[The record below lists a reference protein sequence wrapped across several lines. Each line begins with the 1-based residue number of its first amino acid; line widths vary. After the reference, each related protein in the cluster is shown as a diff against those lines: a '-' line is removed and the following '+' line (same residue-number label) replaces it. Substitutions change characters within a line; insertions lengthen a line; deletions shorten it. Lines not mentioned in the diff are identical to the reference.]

1 MVTTRST
8 RCLWGQLDHGVQL
21 RVPRVLGGVWPV
33 AAMGLTIMGFRF
45 GGTAAGVAIFLVLA
59 VLTRFYFVMR
69 RPSRRTHIM

>member
-1 MVTTRST
+1 
-8 RCLWGQLDHGVQL
+8 
-21 RVPRVLGGVWPV
+21 
-33 AAMGLTIMGFRF
+33 MGLTIMGFRF